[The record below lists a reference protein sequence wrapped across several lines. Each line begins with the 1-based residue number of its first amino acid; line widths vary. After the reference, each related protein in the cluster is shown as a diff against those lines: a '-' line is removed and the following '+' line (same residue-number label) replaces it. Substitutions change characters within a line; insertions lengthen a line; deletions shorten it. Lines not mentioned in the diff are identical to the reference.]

1 MLLKY
6 YKIFKQSERESLE
19 NENRLCEKA
28 GLFCGRNIL
37 LYFQLNFQFKYIYT
51 LCLQKIYLE
60 YYKMFQQAKT
70 NLLKKKTYF
79 SIFLYC
85 VLGQKLNF

>member
-37 LYFQLNFQFKYIYT
+37 LYFQLNF
-51 LCLQKIYLE
+51 
-60 YYKMFQQAKT
+60 
-70 NLLKKKTYF
+70 
-79 SIFLYC
+79 
-85 VLGQKLNF
+85 

>member
-19 NENRLCEKA
+19 NENRFCEKA

-37 LYFQLNFQFKYIYT
+37 LYFQLNF
-51 LCLQKIYLE
+51 
-60 YYKMFQQAKT
+60 
-70 NLLKKKTYF
+70 
-79 SIFLYC
+79 
-85 VLGQKLNF
+85 